1 MRLHAR
7 AVHVAFAIAASAI
20 AASAIVSPAAAV
32 PLSPAEITA
41 LCANAEDQAHCGRLI
56 EARQMKA
63 VERFV
68 ERNGD
73 ELRIQLAS
81 FGLTVFRDSINVTGA
96 ETYAVWDYYD
106 DLETV
111 VLFATEGERTQ
122 FWLVQRRGGGEFRI
136 PSEPVLS
143 PDHRRFVT
151 ADFCAAGCD
160 NRIVVWTIARDGVRQ
175 ELAWTP
181 PAPWTD
187 ASAGWRSADT
197 IKLEYSLAGEPG
209 SRIAERRLSDPSWT
223 KVPAK

>member
-1 MRLHAR
+1 MRLHAWPAR
-7 AVHVAFAIAASAI
+7 VALAI
-20 AASAIVSPAAAV
+20 AASAIVPSATAV
-32 PLSPAEITA
+32 PLSRAEITA

-81 FGLTVFRDSINVTGA
+81 FGLTVFRDTINVSGA
-96 ETYAVWDYYD
+96 ESYAVWDYYD

-122 FWLVQRRGGGEFRI
+122 FWLVQRRGGEEFRI

-151 ADFCAAGCD
+151 ADFCAQGCE
-160 NRIVVWTIARDGVRQ
+160 NRIVVWTIRDDGVRR

-197 IKLEYSLAGEPG
+197 IKLDYSLAGEPG
-209 SRIAERRLSDPSWT
+209 SHVAERRLSDPSWT
-223 KVPAK
+223 KAPAK